1 MKPAPATKVF
11 KAGPINT
18 TFPTLSEGG
27 EREESEEDER
37 TSIISG
43 IAEEDSETA
52 PCWTDQAESRFE
64 FETDSVED
72 SRKSLI
78 IITMAT
84 LLFSLTDYFPGFI
97 VHGGW

>member
-52 PCWTDQAESRFE
+52 PCWTAQAESKVVESR
-64 FETDSVED
+64 FETDSVDE

-78 IITMAT
+78 VITTMAT
-84 LLFSLTDYFPGFI
+84 LLFS
-97 VHGGW
+97 